1 MASKPVD
8 EQGSLLKGSVT
19 IEWLKEP
26 CYPGSR
32 LWESSMVKSLW
43 SQAMPKG
50 SPFWHHPLS
59 RLISCSLNLIPAANA
74 KPWLLPT
81 LLPHL
86 VLKSSLMLGMMFD
99 KFPSDLIIVDGKSE
113 ILNTLL
119 EAKDPTREKSIG
131 YGMQKK
137 ESRIEMLVSK
147 PQRGI
152 LCTYVLSFYFD
163 TFATFY

>member
-1 MASKPVD
+1 
-8 EQGSLLKGSVT
+8 
-19 IEWLKEP
+19 
-26 CYPGSR
+26 
-32 LWESSMVKSLW
+32 
-43 SQAMPKG
+43 
-50 SPFWHHPLS
+50 
-59 RLISCSLNLIPAANA
+59 
-74 KPWLLPT
+74 
-81 LLPHL
+81 
-86 VLKSSLMLGMMFD
+86 MLGMMFD